1 MFFAE
6 NIDLKI
12 LLCRQGLKNPKG
24 DLKMELYLCRT
35 ILGILNMQ
43 QSFNE
48 KKKHLGLCDKS
59 KKGFKV
65 FDANL

>member
-6 NIDLKI
+6 NIDLQI

-35 ILGILNMQ
+35 MLGTLNMQ

-48 KKKHLGLCDKS
+48 KKKHLGCDKS

>member
-6 NIDLKI
+6 NIDLQI
-12 LLCRQGLKNPKG
+12 LLCRRGLKNPKG

-35 ILGILNMQ
+35 MLGTLNMQ

-48 KKKHLGLCDKS
+48 KNKHLGCDKS